1 MSFRFVRGALGA
13 AALML
18 ASSASAHVVLDRQ
31 EASADSS
38 YRAVLRVAH
47 GCKGSPTTSLR
58 VKLPEGAVG
67 ARPMAKPGWSIET
80 VRAPYGKAYAGP
92 HGTLTEGVREI
103 AWTGGRLP
111 DDQFDEF
118 VFNVRLS
125 DDFQPGETVHFPV
138 EQACE
143 TGQHR
148 WVEIPKDGQS
158 AHDLKEPAPGL
169 RIVLAQARDMP
180 LPMQRKKVGDLT
192 IDTPWL
198 RATPGGAQVA
208 GGYVKVTN
216 GGSTPDRLIGTSIE
230 GADRGEV
237 HEMTT
242 ENGVMKMRA
251 IDGMTIAPG
260 QTIELKPGG
269 FHLMFLGLKA
279 PLRQGQSIKGTLVFE
294 KAGSVNVV
302 FPVGA
307 IGARAPGGQGGAG
320 GGHHHH

>member
-1 MSFRFVRGALGA
+1 MSYHLLGGAIGA
-13 AALML
+13 AALL
-18 ASSASAHVVLDRQ
+18 CAAAAPAHVVLDRP
-31 EASADSS
+31 EAAPNST

-47 GCKGSPTTSLR
+47 GCKGSSTTSVR
-58 VKLPEGAVG
+58 VSLPEGAVG

-80 VRAPYGKAYAGP
+80 RRAAYAKPYPGP

-103 AWTGGRLP
+103 AWTGGNLP

-118 VFNVRLS
+118 VFNVRLT

-138 EQACE
+138 EQGCE
-143 TGQHR
+143 TGKYS
-148 WVEIPKDGQS
+148 WVEIPQSGQN
-158 AHDLKEPAPGL
+158 AHDLKEPAPGV
-169 RIVLAQARDMP
+169 RIVLAQAKAP
-180 LPMQRKKVGDLT
+180 ATTTTNVGDLV
-192 IDTPWL
+192 IDTPWV

-216 GGSTPDRLIGTSIE
+216 RGTSPDRLVGTSIE
-230 GADRGEV
+230 GAERGEV
-237 HEMTT
+237 HEMTN
-242 ENGVMKMRA
+242 ESGVMKMRA

-260 QTIELKPGG
+260 ATIELKPGG

-279 PLRQGQSIKGTLVFE
+279 PLKQGQSVKGTLVFE
-294 KAGSVNVV
+294 KAGRVDVT

-307 IGARAPGGQGGAG
+307 MGARAPSGGGH